1 MSSSLARRGSRRA
14 VKRASSGVRRVEP
27 GVLTDL
33 RRLIE
38 EARREASVAV
48 NAGMTLLYWRVGRRV
63 REEVLSGERGSYGEK
78 IVASV
83 ARALEADHG
92 RAFSEKNLRRMMQ
105 FYDVFPDEPIVVSLI
120 RQLTWTHFL
129 ALIPVKDP
137 LAREFYAEMCRA
149 ERWNV
154 RTLRA
159 KVQGM
164 LFERTAL
171 SRKPESLAKKEVARL
186 RDEDRMS
193 PDLVFRDPYVLHF
206 LGLEDTYSEKDLES
220 AIVRELGNFILELG
234 VGFAFVE
241 RQKRITIDARD
252 YYLDLLFY
260 HRRLKRLVA
269 VELKLGDFQAADK
282 GQMELYLRWLDRH
295 ERLAHE
301 DQPLGLILCAGKS
314 DEHVELLEVER
325 SGIRVAEY
333 LTELPPEDVLCERLR
348 KMVIAARDRIA
359 KRPAA
364 GGPDIEKSTEFPGL
378 TSAYNTLRLRRE

>member
-1 MSSSLARRGSRRA
+1 MSSGLARSAAQSKRRT
-14 VKRASSGVRRVEP
+14 RAAERVEP
-27 GVLTDL
+27 GVISDL

-38 EARREASVAV
+38 EARSQASLAV
-48 NAGMTLLYWRVGRRV
+48 NSAMTLLYWRVGRRV
-63 REEVLSGERGSYGEK
+63 REEVLRGARGSYGERM
-78 IVASV
+78 VVSV
-83 ARALEADHG
+83 ARALESDHG

-105 FYDVFPDEPIVVSLI
+105 FYDVFPDEAIVVSLI

-137 LAREFYAEMCRA
+137 LAREFYAELCRA

-154 RTLRA
+154 RTLRS
-159 KVQGM
+159 KIQGM

-171 SRKPESLAKKEVARL
+171 SRKPAELAKREVARL
-186 RDEDRMS
+186 REEDRMS

-206 LGLEDTYSEKDLES
+206 LGLEDAYSEKDLES
-220 AIVRELGNFILELG
+220 AIVRELGSFILELG
-234 VGFAFVE
+234 AGFAFVE

-260 HRRLKRLVA
+260 HRRLRRLVA
-269 VELKLGDFQAADK
+269 VELKLGDFRAADK

-295 ERLAHE
+295 ERMPGE
-301 DQPLGLILCAGKS
+301 DHPLGLILCAGKS

-348 KMVIAARDRIA
+348 RLVIAAKERLVRGEDS
-359 KRPAA
+359 KDS
-364 GGPDIEKSTEFPGL
+364 GGFPQL
-378 TSAYNTLRLRRE
+378 TSAYNTLRRAPE